1 MSSAALYSDDRG
13 LNYGDGLFET
23 VRVSAGRAPLWS
35 RHRDRLALGAQR
47 LGIPFPASLVDS
59 QFAAQMSKAD
69 QAVIKLVLTRGR
81 GGRGYSAPKQTQP
94 TLLVQQH
101 PLRLP
106 ALQHCQDGI
115 SVGICDIRLASQPVL
130 AGIKHLNRLEQVM
143 ARRQVD
149 QAGWDE
155 GLLLGGNGEPLE
167 LTAMNLFARFG
178 EQLWTP
184 DLGLAGVAG
193 VMRSYLIDQL
203 APEMGLSVRVA
214 SGTLSQLRNADE
226 LFACNSVAGILPVRK
241 LALWN
246 WPVGDLTRAL
256 QGRVS
261 QMFSGG

>member
-23 VRVSAGRAPLWS
+23 VRVAAGRAPLWS

-47 LGIPFPASLVDS
+47 LGIPFPADLIDG
-59 QFAAQMSKAD
+59 QFAMQLAQAD

-81 GGRGYSAPKQTQP
+81 GGRGYSVPRPLQP

-106 ALQHCQDGI
+106 PVQRYQEGI

-130 AGIKHLNRLEQVM
+130 AGIKHLNRLEQVL

-149 QAGWDE
+149 QAGWDD
-155 GLLLGGNGEPLE
+155 GLLLGSNSEPLE

-178 EQLWTP
+178 NDLWTP
-184 DLGLAGVAG
+184 DLASAGVAG
-193 VMRSYLIDQL
+193 VMRSYLIEQL
-203 APEMGLSVRVA
+203 VPEMGLSVRVA

-246 WPVGDLTRAL
+246 WPAGDLTRAL
-256 QGRVS
+256 QDRVS
-261 QMFSGG
+261 ELFSGS

>member
-1 MSSAALYSDDRG
+1 MSGAALYSDDRG

-35 RHRDRLALGAQR
+35 RHRDRLALGAKR
-47 LGIPFPASLVDS
+47 LGIPFPASLVES
-59 QFAAQMSKAD
+59 RFAAQLQQAD
-69 QAVIKLVLTRGR
+69 QAIIKVVLTRGR
-81 GGRGYSAPKQTQP
+81 GGRGYSVPEPLQP
-94 TLLVQQH
+94 TLLIQQH

-106 ALQHCQDGI
+106 SAQRYQDGI

-130 AGIKHLNRLEQVM
+130 AGIKHLNRLEQVL

-149 QAGWDE
+149 QAGWDD
-155 GLLLGGNGEPLE
+155 GLLLGSNGEPLE

-178 EQLWTP
+178 DEVWTP
-184 DLGLAGVAG
+184 DLSVAGVAG
-193 VMRSYLIDQL
+193 VMRRYLIEQL
-203 APEMGLSVRVA
+203 APQMGLRVRVA

-256 QGRVS
+256 QGKVS
-261 QMFSGG
+261 ELFIGG

>member
-1 MSSAALYSDDRG
+1 MSGAALYSDDRG

-23 VRVSAGRAPLWS
+23 VRVAAGGAPLWS
-35 RHRDRLALGAQR
+35 RHRDRLARGAQR
-47 LGIPFPASLVDS
+47 LGIPFPASLIDR
-59 QFAAQMSKAD
+59 QFAEHLAKAD

-81 GGRGYSAPKQTQP
+81 GGRGYSAPKQAEP

-106 ALQHCQDGI
+106 ALQRYQDGI

-130 AGIKHLNRLEQVM
+130 AGIKHLNRLEQVL

-149 QAGWDE
+149 QSGWDD
-155 GLLLGGNGEPLE
+155 GLLLGSNAEPLE

-178 EQLWTP
+178 EELWTP
-184 DLGLAGVAG
+184 DLALAGVAG
-193 VMRSYLIDQL
+193 VMRGHLLEQL
-203 APEMGLSVRVA
+203 APEMGLRVRVA
-214 SGTLSQLRNADE
+214 SGTLSQLREADE

-261 QMFSGG
+261 QLFSGG